1 MEDRDFRYKIEHL
14 GDLFVEI
21 LEGFG
26 MSIKRQFRGV
36 AITHDI
42 HSTERKR
49 KEVIYQIGARVTEIK
64 KVQPDLFESDEM
76 MTQLFGEY
84 DDVSGAL
91 DRLIS
96 EREER
101 LDRLRGKI
109 KSVMDTAVDECI
121 DALAPAAA

>member
-1 MEDRDFRYKIEHL
+1 MEDRDFRYKVEHL
-14 GDLFVEI
+14 GDLFVEM

-36 AITHDI
+36 GITHDI
-42 HSTERKR
+42 HSTERKK

-64 KVQPDLFESDEM
+64 KAQPDLFESDEK

-84 DDVSGAL
+84 DDVSGSL
-91 DRLIS
+91 DGLIN

-101 LDRLRGKI
+101 LNRLRGKI
-109 KSVMDTAVDECI
+109 KSVMDADVDHSI
-121 DALAPAAA
+121 DEMAPAVA